1 MSTHTHSFRMWACAL
16 SLSLLPVYT
25 LENANR
31 LFNESTGK
39 KETMRAEAYCII
51 PSTIFVYSSFSLHF
65 FLFFHSFFLWSSLKI
80 PPSFAAYDTHHCAA
94 LSAPPIFLFLC
105 CCCVFICGVWHIA
118 RPRDE
123 RRVGPCHH
131 TFICLPFPFYMQN
144 AVKD

>member
-51 PSTIFVYSSFSLHF
+51 PSTIYSCIHHSLSIFFFSFIL
-65 FLFFHSFFLWSSLKI
+65 SFFGL
-80 PPSFAAYDTHHCAA
+80 
-94 LSAPPIFLFLC
+94 
-105 CCCVFICGVWHIA
+105 
-118 RPRDE
+118 R
-123 RRVGPCHH
+123 
-131 TFICLPFPFYMQN
+131 
-144 AVKD
+144 